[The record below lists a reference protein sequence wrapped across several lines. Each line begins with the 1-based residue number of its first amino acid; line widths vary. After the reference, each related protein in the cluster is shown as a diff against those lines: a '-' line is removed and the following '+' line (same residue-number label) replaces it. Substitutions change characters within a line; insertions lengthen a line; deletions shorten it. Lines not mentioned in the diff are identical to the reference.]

1 MSAAAVP
8 GRGRRW
14 SSQPGRVLTIVE
26 IETMISDLCN
36 DIEDLLDE
44 LFDYASRRATAEH
57 AYGLAKAKRNLE
69 AGTMPGNGRG
79 GQTTVDEREAI
90 VKRDTEEQWLASL
103 IADAHYDV
111 CRERIHA
118 KRDELGALRTIAAN
132 IRAIT
137 TTTG

>member
-1 MSAAAVP
+1 MSAVP
-8 GRGRRW
+8 GHGRRW
-14 SSQPGRVLTIVE
+14 SSQPGRVLTIAE
-26 IETMISDLCN
+26 IETMIADLCN
-36 DIEDLLDE
+36 DIEDLLDQ
-44 LFDYASRRATAEH
+44 LHGYAMGKAQAEH
-57 AYGLAKAKRNLE
+57 DYGLAKAKRNLE
-69 AGTMPGNGRG
+69 AGAMPGNGRG

-90 VKRDTEEQWLASL
+90 VKRDTEAQWLDHLVSE
-103 IADAHYDV
+103 AHYEV